1 MTLVGLIVLLDLA
14 IKHAVMGT
22 MAYGTSIAI
31 TPFFNFVHVWNTGAA
46 FSLFA
51 DGSGWQR
58 YVLSAL
64 GIGVSGFLA
73 WLLLR
78 GVSDRLEAAAYTLIM
93 GGALG
98 NVADR
103 VVRGFVVDYL
113 DFYWRGWHWPAFN
126 LADIA
131 ITLGAL
137 FLVVSSFRTP
147 APTTA
152 NAPTQDEVHPAAT
165 SQVAT
170 RNQRFRVTRNLIT
183 ALLLACLSATFFIA
197 IILRRWVLS

>member
-1 MTLVGLIVLLDLA
+1 MILVGLIVLFDQV
-14 IKHAVMGT
+14 IKRTVMGT
-22 MAYGTSIAI
+22 MPYGTSIPM
-31 TPFFNFVHVWNTGAA
+31 TSFFNFVHVWNTGAA

-58 YVLSAL
+58 YVLSVL
-64 GIGVSGFLA
+64 GIGVSIFLA

-78 GVSDRLEAAAYTLIM
+78 GVANRLEAVAYTLIM

-103 VVRGFVVDYL
+103 IALGFVVDYL
-113 DFYWRGWHWPAFN
+113 DFHWRGWHWPAFN

-137 FLVVSSFRTP
+137 SLIVASFREPAPATADSKNEDEVQPVTTNQVSSAHQQAR
-147 APTTA
+147 AAA
-152 NAPTQDEVHPAAT
+152 NV
-165 SQVAT
+165 
-170 RNQRFRVTRNLIT
+170 RT
-183 ALLLACLSATFFIA
+183 ALLLAGLAATFFIG
-197 IILRRWVLS
+197 IVIRRWTLQ